1 LASPGASLGSIA
13 TNVTSALL
21 NLSAS
26 LQTYWDSAANR
37 LAGAT
42 EYLGSATGLSPAV
55 IYTTVGAVILL
66 GAVPTAIAARN
77 GKGSKNSG
85 RMSRYGFSRGGL
97 SPFSS
102 TLGADGVP
110 DVTEHYTYIT
120 SADLEDHGLDIPQPQ
135 YSPRTHIID
144 AYSHSAPSPA
154 YSRHVPEDDVMLIKH
169 QGVTYPEHFPAYSI
183 GDGQLL
189 VRDVRDRVKI
199 IMNLDDRAAKR
210 VKLYYKGR
218 RLRNPD
224 RPVREYGVKN
234 NSEVLMILEESGL
247 GSSSD
252 SSEEIVVVGG
262 QREKR
267 SPRVGRSGGWDERG
281 LRDSGPK
288 VNLDIPTDGASRRG
302 TSRVRTG
309 RRDER
314 SPRDSGSQVG
324 LDVPADGHSRRATS
338 RVRTESPSGSN
349 VSAASAPAGIPG
361 GPIEKLN
368 NIAAHFRSNL
378 LPKCTDFVDG
388 PPRDPK
394 KREDEHRKLAETVMQ
409 QVLLKLD
416 EVDISGEEGARAWR
430 KELVKQVQATLKELD
445 DAKR

>member
-1 LASPGASLGSIA
+1 
-13 TNVTSALL
+13 
-21 NLSAS
+21 
-26 LQTYWDSAANR
+26 
-37 LAGAT
+37 
-42 EYLGSATGLSPAV
+42 
-55 IYTTVGAVILL
+55 
-66 GAVPTAIAARN
+66 
-77 GKGSKNSG
+77 
-85 RMSRYGFSRGGL
+85 MSRYGFSRGGL

-120 SADLEDHGLDIPQPQ
+120 SADLEDHDLDIPQPQ

-267 SPRVGRSGGWDERG
+267 SPRVGRSGG
-281 LRDSGPK
+281 
-288 VNLDIPTDGASRRG
+288 
-302 TSRVRTG
+302 
-309 RRDER
+309 RDER

-324 LDVPADGHSRRATS
+324 LDVPTDGHSRRATS
-338 RVRTESPSGSN
+338 RVRTQSPSGSN
-349 VSAASAPAGIPG
+349 VSVATAPAGIPG

-416 EVDISGEEGARAWR
+416 EVDISKEEGARAWR